1 MRLFGRREAT
11 GDDAAWAA
19 HERRA
24 GALVGEALACLP
36 ANMLGGDIMR
46 VARAW
51 VGRVFSSPPDVAGSV
66 LMLLVRASVSARLPW
81 AVTMAVNDL
90 PRRKWAV
97 SRADAFLALRTAT
110 QSADD
115 WHAGWTFKV
124 SEVLLRRAVAEFP
137 LTEDETQTV
146 RAAITSLGNRRHLT
160 PEGREVRARLV
171 RVLPNAVTGTVDTS
185 AIVPVD
191 GWSAAVLPEL
201 ATSSGPAEV
210 SALLRHLA
218 AAAGSKPSQK
228 WLTTVGGLLESG
240 EAVGVVR
247 VLLDRLVTAEPVTRD
262 SRYGGRVPVIL
273 DEQNTD
279 VARAAVWAALPIDQ
293 PWVIPTLHQLAI
305 RGIRQSGLIGWL
317 SGDKIPNAAIL
328 VLGRLAT
335 PDAVA
340 ALQQLADSTK
350 HNGFRKRIAAALAV
364 AAEAAGLTPSQL
376 IERTVPNGGLD
387 ETGTVA
393 LTAGAV
399 TARASVDDRLKVAT
413 EWQQPGGWAAE
424 PPADAVTADVN
435 RVKRAVKEL
444 KDLLGAERRRV
455 EGLLAADRS
464 WDADYWRRYYLAHPV
479 TGRLSRQLIWTFDA
493 GGTRLTG
500 LPAGPDSV
508 RTMTG
513 DVPLPEAATVQLW
526 HPATAST
533 DEVSSW
539 RDWLLRQEYVQPF
552 KQAFREVYLLT
563 PAELETATYSNRFAA
578 HVLRYQQL
586 YALFKQRAWV
596 ANYLGPYDG
605 GYDGRARHEFPDAG
619 LTAVFEHFQIDAEA
633 GAFRADLCSTDRVWF
648 FRTADR
654 TKTAIPLA
662 QVPPLVFSEAMRD
675 ADLFV
680 GVTSIALDPNWAD
693 RGGDPHYDYWLAA
706 SFGALTAT
714 AEVRRD
720 VLTTVLPKLKV
731 RRPGRTRRPVRASP
745 RHEGDLQGPPRV
757 GQHSHRARRS
767 VPVHRAGQQRPDE
780 AGDAAVRGRRGP
792 DRRAQQGAD
801 ARGGRQDHRPDH
813 PPTDRPSFVSA
824 SLPRATSCAP

>member
-1 MRLFGRREAT
+1 MRLFGRREAA

-19 HERRA
+19 HEQRA
-24 GALVGEALACLP
+24 GALVGEALASLP
-36 ANMLGGDIMR
+36 TNMLGGDFTR
-46 VARAW
+46 AGRAW
-51 VGRVFSSPPDVAGSV
+51 VERVFSSPPDVAGSV
-66 LMLLVRASVSARLPW
+66 LMLLVRASVSTRLPW
-81 AVTMAVNDL
+81 GVTMTVNDL
-90 PRRKWAV
+90 PRRKWTV

-115 WHAGWTFKV
+115 WYAGWTFKV
-124 SEVLLRRAVAEFP
+124 SEVLLRRTAAESA
-137 LTEDETQTV
+137 LTEDETETV
-146 RAAITSLGNRRHLT
+146 RAAITSLENRRHLQA
-160 PEGREVRARLV
+160 PERREVRARLV
-171 RVLPNAVTGTVDTS
+171 RVLPNAESGTVDTS

-191 GWSAAVLPEL
+191 GWSTTVLPEL
-201 ATSSGPAEV
+201 AISSGPDEV

-218 AAAGSKPSQK
+218 AATGSKPSQK
-228 WLTTVGGLLESG
+228 WLETVGKLLESD
-240 EAVGVVR
+240 EVVRVVR
-247 VLLDRLVTAEPVTRD
+247 VLLERLVTAEPVTRE
-262 SRYGGRVPVIL
+262 SRYGGRVPMIL

-335 PDAVA
+335 PDAVV

-364 AAEAAGLTPSQL
+364 AAQAAGLAPSQL
-376 IERTVPNGGLD
+376 VERTVPSGGLD

-399 TARASVDDRLKVAT
+399 TARASVDDRLKIAT
-413 EWQQPGGWAAE
+413 EWQKSGGWATK

-435 RVKRAVKEL
+435 HVKRAVKEL
-444 KDLLGAERRRV
+444 KGLLGAERRRV

-464 WDADYWRRYYLAHPV
+464 WDAGEWRRYYLAPPV
-479 TGRLSRQLIWTFDA
+479 TGRLSRRLIWTFDA

-500 LPAGPDSV
+500 LPVEADSV
-508 RTMTG
+508 RTTTG
-513 DVPLPEAATVQLW
+513 DVPLPEAATVRLW

-539 RDWLLRQEYVQPF
+539 RDWLLREEFVQPF

-563 PAELETATYSNRFAA
+563 SAELETATYSNRFAA

-586 YALFKQRAWV
+586 YALFKERAWV

-648 FRTADR
+648 SRTADR
-654 TKTAIPLA
+654 AKTAVPLDE
-662 QVPPLVFSEAMRD
+662 VPPLVFSEAMRD
-675 ADLFV
+675 VDLFV

-693 RGGDPHYDYWLAA
+693 RGGDPHYAYWLAA

-720 VLTTVLPKLKV
+720 VLMTLLPKLKV
-731 RRPGRTRRPVRASP
+731 ADRVELGDRFVRVRGTKATYKVHLGSANILIEPDDRYLCIVPGSNGRTKRVMLPF
-745 RHEGDLQGPPRV
+745 EGDEVLTVVLSKVLMLAADDKITDPTILRQID
-757 GQHSHRARRS
+757 RRS
-767 VPVHRAGQQRPDE
+767 
-780 AGDAAVRGRRGP
+780 
-792 DRRAQQGAD
+792 
-801 ARGGRQDHRPDH
+801 
-813 PPTDRPSFVSA
+813 
-824 SLPRATSCAP
+824 